1 MKITWAFLQKSD
13 NQVQRSTKDKST
25 RPYVGI
31 VLNVENRLY
40 FAPLSSTKKLPND
53 LAPEKRKREINRLKN
68 IEKNRMRVKILDDNN
83 KHLSNLIIGK
93 MIPVPESQVKK
104 FLINDYL
111 GSSNKVDH
119 YYGMLL
125 KKEFLAINKLENTI
139 YNAAQSFYKQSTIH

>member
-1 MKITWAFLQKSD
+1 M
-13 NQVQRSTKDKST
+13 
-25 RPYVGI
+25 
-31 VLNVENRLY
+31 NVENRLY
-40 FAPLSSTKKLPND
+40 FAPLSLTKKLPND

-111 GSSNKVDH
+111 GTTNKVDH
-119 YYGMLL
+119 YYGKLL